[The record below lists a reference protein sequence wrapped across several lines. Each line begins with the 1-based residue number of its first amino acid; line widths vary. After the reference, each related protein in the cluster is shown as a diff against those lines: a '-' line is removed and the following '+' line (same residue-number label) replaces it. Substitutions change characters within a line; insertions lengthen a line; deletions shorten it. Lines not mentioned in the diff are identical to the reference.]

1 MYSGYITINTKK
13 YQSKVNA
20 GIVQTNTCTHCRVDH
35 NNYLTYRCLEFSK
48 GCCMKYM
55 KQNKYNVVMYIYDIL
70 IYDDYD
76 IYEDL

>member
-20 GIVQTNTCTHCRVDH
+20 GIVQTNTCTHCRVGH
-35 NNYLTYRCLEFSK
+35 NNYLTYRSLEFSK